1 MSWNRLALL
10 GFVGLVALAAAGLAG
25 ERLPAAIGTARAAE
39 FATDQL
45 TIVTLRGRFP
55 FAVEMAV
62 TPEQRSQ
69 GLQYRQVL
77 AANAGMLF
85 DFGETAPV
93 AMWMLNT
100 PIPLDMLFI
109 DAAGWVVRVAERTT
123 PYSLDVIES
132 GQPVRAVLEIA
143 GGTAERLAVRKGSR
157 ILHPL
162 FGGR

>member
-1 MSWNRLALL
+1 ML
-10 GFVGLVALAAAGLAG
+10 GFVGLIALAAGGLAG
-25 ERLPAAIGTARAAE
+25 ERLPAAVGTARAAE

-45 TIVTLRGRFP
+45 TLVTLRGRFP
-55 FAVEMAV
+55 FTVEMAL
-62 TPEQRSQ
+62 TPAQRGQ
-69 GLQYRQVL
+69 GLQYRPAL
-77 AANAGMLF
+77 AADAGMLF

-132 GQPVRAVLEIA
+132 GQPVRAVLEVA
-143 GGTAERLAVRKGSR
+143 GGTAERLAIRKGSR
-157 ILHPL
+157 VLHPL
-162 FGGR
+162 FGDR